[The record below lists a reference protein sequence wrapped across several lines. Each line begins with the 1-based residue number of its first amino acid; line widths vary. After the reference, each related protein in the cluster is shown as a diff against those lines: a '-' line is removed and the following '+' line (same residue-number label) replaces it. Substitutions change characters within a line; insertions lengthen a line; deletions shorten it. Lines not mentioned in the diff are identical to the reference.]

1 MYNIIDDFL
10 PKNEFTEI
18 DNILSSNDFDWYYE
32 SHINRLQEKDD
43 LTSYFVHLFF
53 SEGKASRFMHVLSP
67 IFSRLKIKALIRIK
81 ANLYPRTAVLEKHA
95 PHCDYPF
102 PHTGAIFY
110 LNTNNGKT
118 ILDDGSEIA
127 SIKNRLLI
135 FDSSKYHSSTST
147 TNAKARININI
158 NYIPA

>member
-1 MYNIIDDFL
+1 MYTIIDNFL
-10 PKNEFTEI
+10 SEIEFIEI
-18 DNILSSNDFDWYYE
+18 NNILSSNNFDWYYA
-32 SHINRLQEKDD
+32 SHINNLQEKED

-53 SEGKASRFMHVLSP
+53 DEGKSSRFIPLLSP
-67 IFSRLKIKALIRIK
+67 IFFKLKIKALIRIK

-95 PHCDYPF
+95 AHCDYSF
-102 PHTGAIFY
+102 PHMGAILY

-118 ILDDGSEIA
+118 ILEDGTEIA
-127 SIKNRLLI
+127 SIRNRLLM